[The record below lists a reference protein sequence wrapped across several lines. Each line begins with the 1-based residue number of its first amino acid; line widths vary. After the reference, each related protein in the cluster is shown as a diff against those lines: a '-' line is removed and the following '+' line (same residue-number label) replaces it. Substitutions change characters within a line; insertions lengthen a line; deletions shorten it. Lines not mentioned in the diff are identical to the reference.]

1 MWSRLCPTPFGTWT
15 CWSRGPSSWL
25 LWRLTMLRR
34 MRRQRS
40 GPFYILGDRKGKS
53 NHQSPIAAPH
63 QDETDTCVERKNDP
77 KAAPV
82 ENGLSPASAPAG
94 HTPVTTTPKASA
106 ASQQTVTTGT
116 IILQTN
122 TQQSVILL
130 FVSLILL
137 LFLTADSAKP
147 AAKSEDLVLGV
158 LIGLYYLNL
167 FYFKTI
173 GFAVKLS
180 SPCWRS

>member
-1 MWSRLCPTPFGTWT
+1 MWSRLCPTPFGMST
-15 CWSRGPSSWL
+15 CWSRGPSNWL

-53 NHQSPIAAPH
+53 NQLLLFIRMRL
-63 QDETDTCVERKNDP
+63 TLVWNVRMTP
-77 KAAPV
+77 KQLQWRM
-82 ENGLSPASAPAG
+82 GSAPPRPLRVTLQLPR
-94 HTPVTTTPKASA
+94 HLKPLQPVSRQW
-106 ASQQTVTTGT
+106 QQVPSS
-116 IILQTN
+116 LQTN
-122 TQQSVILL
+122 TQQSTILI

-137 LFLTADSAKP
+137 SFLTADSAKP

-158 LIGLYYLNL
+158 LIGLYYLNV

-173 GFAVKLS
+173 G
-180 SPCWRS
+180 

>member
-15 CWSRGPSSWL
+15 CWSRGPSNWL

-40 GPFYILGDRKGKS
+40 GPFYILGDGKGKS
-53 NHQSPIAAPH
+53 NHH
-63 QDETDTCVERKNDP
+63 QLLLFIRMRLTVVWNVRMTP
-77 KAAPV
+77 KQLRWRM
-82 ENGLSPASAPAG
+82 GSAP
-94 HTPVTTTPKASA
+94 PRPLRVTLRLPRHLKPLRPFSRQ
-106 ASQQTVTTGT
+106 SQQVPS
-116 IILQTN
+116 ILQTN
-122 TQQSVILL
+122 TQQSTILI

-137 LFLTADSAKP
+137 SFLTADSAKP

-158 LIGLYYLNL
+158 LIGLYDLNL
-167 FYFKTI
+167 FYFQTV

-180 SPCWRS
+180 SPCWRT